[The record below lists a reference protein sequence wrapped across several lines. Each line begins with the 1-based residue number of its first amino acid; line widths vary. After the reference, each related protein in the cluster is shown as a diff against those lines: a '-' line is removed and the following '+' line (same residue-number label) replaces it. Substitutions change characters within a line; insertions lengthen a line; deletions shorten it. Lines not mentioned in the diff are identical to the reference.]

1 MKANVGY
8 FYSDRAALMPFI
20 LFVIFERLKDF
31 GMRIVTNLAVTVG

>member
-8 FYSDRAALMPFI
+8 FYSDRAALMPF
-20 LFVIFERLKDF
+20 FVIFERLKYF